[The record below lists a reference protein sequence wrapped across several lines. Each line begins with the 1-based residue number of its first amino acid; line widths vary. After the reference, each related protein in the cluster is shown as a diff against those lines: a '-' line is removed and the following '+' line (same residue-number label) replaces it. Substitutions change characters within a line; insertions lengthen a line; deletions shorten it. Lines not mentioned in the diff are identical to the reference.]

1 MPTTRIVTPMFAGP
15 DYWYDLYIDVLINS
29 STVTDFNCSLFLNPN
44 EFNKNQILFPYE
56 KNPSISQVNHKVF
69 TFENKVK
76 EITVD
81 PAISE
86 ASENPV
92 QNKVVAEALAD
103 KADKSAVVSGIK
115 GEAETEYR
123 TGEVNITKENIGVCK
138 NIGVFAGTGY
148 STVGSVRGKIS
159 EWCYRAEALTTV
171 ARCIIPVTAANSL
184 ATPTE
189 DDDNV
194 DVPENDALTVLYIN
208 PLGGYHAADGTVANG
223 LYMLTSVSYGA
234 EFIRFPLYGVSR
246 ADDGLHPEREGYTLN
261 ADGTYT

>member
-1 MPTTRIVTPMFAGP
+1 MSWLNG
-15 DYWYDLYIDVLINS
+15 DGLLEVLKLILS
-29 STVTDFNCSLFLNPN
+29 DF
-44 EFNKNQILFPYE
+44 KN
-56 KNPSISQVNHKVF
+56 
-69 TFENKVK
+69 
-76 EITVD
+76 
-81 PAISE
+81 
-86 ASENPV
+86 
-92 QNKVVAEALAD
+92 
-103 KADKSAVVSGIK
+103 KADKNAVVKGIK
-115 GEAETEYR
+115 CGTETTYK
-123 TGEVNITKENIGVCK
+123 TGNVDITKENIGVCK

-148 STVGSVRGKIS
+148 STVGSVVGKIS

-223 LYMLTSVSYGA
+223 LYMLTSVSYGK
-234 EFIRFPLYGVSR
+234 EFIRFPLYSVSR

-261 ADGTYT
+261 ADGTYLVNQ